1 MAYLYSCT
9 TRLNT
14 DGPSRTLPGQI
25 GKKEANPDSQTK
37 YQPIL
42 GPSRLDIDI
51 LSHSY
56 WSSTSSS
63 DAQSTILVLVKNN
76 RASNTVKPSVSVSA
90 VVIRWLCMMT
100 LQSKELPGRMKV
112 RLVERDIGFTQ
123 ETWATSYPKVS
134 PLLSWTWPT
143 IHCTLNLTVCCVYI
157 LAERTKVLCF
167 GMRRVQ
173 CMTKCCCVTRR
184 DEIRVRIWSTK

>member
-1 MAYLYSCT
+1 MWITTALICFLLAYLYSCT

-14 DGPSRTLPGQI
+14 GRPSRTLPGQI

-42 GPSRLDIDI
+42 STSRLDIDI

-76 RASNTVKPSVSVSA
+76 RARDTVKPSA
-90 VVIRWLCMMT
+90 VVIRWMCMMT

-112 RLVERDIGFTQ
+112 RLVERDTGFTQ
-123 ETWATSYPKVS
+123 ETWATSYSKVS
-134 PLLSWTWPT
+134 PLLSWTKPT
-143 IHCTLNLTVCCVYI
+143 IRCTLNQTECCV
-157 LAERTKVLCF
+157 
-167 GMRRVQ
+167 
-173 CMTKCCCVTRR
+173 
-184 DEIRVRIWSTK
+184 